1 MQHRTGHDSMEA
13 RFAAAAPVLRLLL
26 AVLTLSGATTTVVMA
41 QDPAAP
47 APVITEVRVLQ
58 EGRPV
63 TDPDILSLVETKA
76 GQPFSMVDVRESR
89 THLDGLGRFEVEVT
103 SEDAPG
109 GVRVAYNLTPLRPID
124 RIEFRGNLRLSEGS
138 LRAAVRERLGATML
152 VSRVDAAVGVLR
164 QRYRDKGYANV
175 QIDPRIV
182 PRTDPDR
189 STLLLAIDAG
199 AQSIVKDVQLHQDD
213 APGVLVGLPD
223 VPKGKPY
230 DAERIRQTIDKYVEA
245 MRKNGYYEARADHS
259 PEFQPDGVVVQVDV
273 HRGSRVR
280 VVFTGDELSR
290 SEQQR
295 LVPIRAEGT
304 VSEDLLENS
313 TRDIEQYLREHGYKD
328 ARAPHTRRE
337 NEGELTITF
346 DVMRGPK
353 YVIGDVMLTGR
364 TALSESAL
372 RETLPLLK
380 AGEPFVESVGD
391 AVAEAIKYEYFDRGF
406 VRMTIKPS
414 YDSQAPENPA
424 DPRRVRIVYAVD
436 EGAQVIVHSIAF
448 AGNAQVSSED
458 LKMLLKDK
466 GASEGSP
473 LSNVKLEAGRLAVD
487 AHYKDL
493 GFATMRSERP
503 TIGFSGDAADV
514 LITLV
519 EGTQVF
525 VDRIIIDGNERTS
538 RKTIENELRLSP
550 GAPLGA
556 TNRLQSETN
565 LRALGLFRRVR
576 VEEKRHQNDDRV
588 DVVVRV
594 EEAPRT
600 TLGYGGGLEVTSRLR
615 AAEEGGV
622 AEERLEYVPR
632 GFIEIGRRGMGG
644 KNRSVN
650 LFTRLSATTKD
661 TVVSQGT
668 VNVVNSDYGINE
680 YRVLGTFRE
689 PKVFGTPAQA
699 LFTAIAEQA
708 IRPSYSFVTQEARA
722 EVGGNVA
729 AHYNASVRYSLKN
742 TKLLYVD
749 PNLKDQ
755 EKPLIDRLFPQVRLS
770 KVAGTVIRNTRDNDL
785 DPATGTFLSAD
796 AEVAPRVL
804 GSEVGYLKT
813 LMQLSWY
820 RALPTQRRMVV
831 ALRGVIGA
839 AHGFPRLAPLLD
851 ADGNPVILPDG
862 STELERV
869 QDIPASERFF
879 AGGSTTHRGFSVDRL
894 GQRSTFT
901 PGGFPT
907 GGDGELLLNSEIRVS
922 LFKAIAGV
930 AFLDLGNIYKS
941 ASDISFADVRPAVGG
956 GVHVR
961 TPFGPI
967 RVEVGVNLDRRPI
980 TLTDPDKL
988 EQRYLLHISLGPAF

>member
-1 MQHRTGHDSMEA
+1 
-13 RFAAAAPVLRLLL
+13 
-26 AVLTLSGATTTVVMA
+26 
-41 QDPAAP
+41 
-47 APVITEVRVLQ
+47 
-58 EGRPV
+58 
-63 TDPDILSLVETKA
+63 
-76 GQPFSMVDVRESR
+76 
-89 THLDGLGRFEVEVT
+89 
-103 SEDAPG
+103 
-109 GVRVAYNLTPLRPID
+109 
-124 RIEFRGNLRLSEGS
+124 
-138 LRAAVRERLGATML
+138 
-152 VSRVDAAVGVLR
+152 
-164 QRYRDKGYANV
+164 
-175 QIDPRIV
+175 
-182 PRTDPDR
+182 
-189 STLLLAIDAG
+189 
-199 AQSIVKDVQLHQDD
+199 
-213 APGVLVGLPD
+213 VLVGLPD

-230 DAERIRQTIDKYVEA
+230 DADRIRQTLDKYVEA
-245 MRKNGYYEARADHS
+245 MRKNGYYEARADHT
-259 PEFQPDGVVVQVDV
+259 PEFQAGGVVVQVDV

-290 SEQQR
+290 SEQER
-295 LVPIRAEGT
+295 LVPIRAEAT
-304 VSEDLLENS
+304 VSDDLLENS
-313 TRDIEQYLREHGYKD
+313 TRDIEQYLREHGYRD
-328 ARAPHTRRE
+328 ARAPHSRRDS
-337 NEGELTITF
+337 EGELTITF

-353 YVIGDVMLTGR
+353 YVIDDVTLTGR
-364 TALSESAL
+364 NAVGESDL
-372 RETLPLLK
+372 RETLLLLK
-380 AGEPFVESVGD
+380 AGAPFVESVGE
-391 AVAEAIKYEYFDRGF
+391 AVAAAIRLQYLDRGF
-406 VRMTIKPS
+406 VNMTIKSS
-414 YDSQAPENPA
+414 YPTQAPENPA
-424 DPRRVRIVYAVD
+424 DPRRVRIVYAVA
-436 EGAQVIVHSIAF
+436 EGAPVNVSSITF
-448 AGNAQVSSED
+448 VGNTSVSSEQ

-466 GASEGSP
+466 GTSEGAP
-473 LSNVKLEAGRLAVD
+473 LSGVKLEAGRLAVD

-493 GFATMRSERP
+493 GFATMRSEEP
-503 TIGFSGDAADV
+503 SVGISGDAAKV
-514 LITLV
+514 TITLV
-519 EGTQVF
+519 EGMQVF

-538 RKTIENELRLSP
+538 RTTIERELRLYP

-556 TNRLQSETN
+556 TARLQSETN

-576 VEEKRHQNDDRV
+576 VEEKRHQNDDLV

-600 TLGYGGGLEVTSRLR
+600 TLGYGGGLEVTSRLH
-615 AAEEGGV
+615 AAEDGGV

-644 KNRSVN
+644 KNRAVN

-661 TVVSQGT
+661 TVVAPG
-668 VNVVNSDYGINE
+668 VVNSDYGINE

-729 AHYNASVRYSLKN
+729 THYNASVRYALKN

-749 PNLKDQ
+749 PNLTEE

-785 DPATGTFLSAD
+785 DPSSGTFLSAD
-796 AEVAPRVL
+796 AEVAARAL
-804 GSEVGYLKT
+804 GSEVGYLKS

-820 RALPTQRRMVV
+820 RKLPTSRRMVV
-831 ALRGVIGA
+831 AFRGVIGA

-851 ADGNPVILPDG
+851 ADGNPIVLPDG
-862 STELERV
+862 STEVELV

-894 GQRSTFT
+894 GQPSTFT

-907 GGDGELLLNSEIRVS
+907 GGDGEVLLNSEIRVS

-930 AFLDLGNIYKS
+930 AFLDLGNIYKT
-941 ASDISFADVRPAVGG
+941 AADISFADLRPAVGG

-967 RVEVGVNLDRRPI
+967 RVEVGVNLDRREI
-980 TLTDPDKL
+980 TPLSPGNL
-988 EQRYLLHISLGPAF
+988 EQGYVLHISLGPAF